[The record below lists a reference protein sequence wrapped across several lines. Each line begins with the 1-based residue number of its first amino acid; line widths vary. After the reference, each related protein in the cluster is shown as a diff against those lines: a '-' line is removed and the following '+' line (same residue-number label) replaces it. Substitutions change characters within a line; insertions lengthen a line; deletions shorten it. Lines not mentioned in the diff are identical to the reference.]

1 MRIFTTVLHLAVRGL
16 IAYKTRSLLT
26 MLGIII
32 GIGAVI
38 VMINVGRGASTGIQQ
53 QIQSLGANML
63 MVYPGTSQK
72 GGVRAGFGS
81 KATLRIKDAE
91 AIIKECPS
99 ILRATH
105 ITARSAQLVT
115 GDKNWNT
122 NVSGT
127 TADYPLIRDWPMQEG
142 EFLTSRHI
150 RRAANVAVL
159 GNSVKQNLFDPDTQ
173 VIGQAIRI
181 NNVPFRIIG
190 TLAAKGS
197 DPRGRDQDD
206 TVFVPHTT
214 FASKLHGSQLP
225 GMVHIIC
232 LSAVSKEQIEEAK
245 SEVEGLLRQRHRIN
259 PGEEDDFSVRTL
271 DEYSQMADKT
281 MGIMTV
287 LLTAIAS
294 VSLIVGGIGIMN
306 IMLVSVTE
314 RTREIGVRLAVGA
327 RKTDVLIQFLIESV
341 TLSVVGG
348 AFGILFGIGTSTLI
362 GIFAGW
368 TIPVQMDAILLA
380 SLFSAA
386 VGIFFGYYPARKAS
400 MMNPIEALRYE

>member
-1 MRIFTTVLHLAVRGL
+1 MRILITVLHLAVRGL

-38 VMINVGRGASTGIQQ
+38 IMINVGRGASADIQQ

-63 MVYPGTSQK
+63 MVYPGSSRK
-72 GGVRAGFGS
+72 GGARAGFGS

-91 AIIKECPS
+91 AIMKECPS
-99 ILRATH
+99 VLRVTH
-105 ITARSAQLVT
+105 ITARSAQLVA
-115 GDKNWNT
+115 GDNNWNT

-127 TADYPLIRDWPMQEG
+127 TADYPLIRDWPIQEG
-142 EFLTSRHI
+142 EFLTSQHI

-159 GNSVKQNLFDPDTQ
+159 GKSVKENLFDPGTQ
-173 VIGQAIRI
+173 VIGRAIRI
-181 NNVPFRIIG
+181 NNVPFRVIG

-214 FASKLHGSQLP
+214 FVRKLHGSRLP

-232 LSAVSKEQIEEAK
+232 LSAASKDHIEEAK
-245 SEVEGLLRQRHRIN
+245 SEVEALLRQRHRIK
-259 PGEEDDFSVRTL
+259 PGDEDDFSVKTL

-281 MGIMTV
+281 TGIMTV

-294 VSLIVGGIGIMN
+294 VSLVVGGIGIMN

-314 RTREIGVRLAVGA
+314 RTREIGIRLAVGA

-341 TLSVVGG
+341 TLSIAGG
-348 AFGILFGIGTSTLI
+348 IFGILLGIGTSTLI
-362 GIFAGW
+362 GLLTGW
-368 TIPVQMDAILLA
+368 IIPVQMDAILLA
-380 SLFSAA
+380 TMFSAA

>member
-1 MRIFTTVLHLAVRGL
+1 MRILITVLHLAVRGL

-38 VMINVGRGASTGIQQ
+38 IMINVGRGASADIQQ

-63 MVYPGTSQK
+63 MVYPGSSRK

-91 AIIKECPS
+91 AIMKECPS
-99 ILRATH
+99 VLRVTH
-105 ITARSAQLVT
+105 ITARSAQLVA
-115 GDKNWNT
+115 GDNNWNT

-142 EFLTSRHI
+142 EFLTSQHI

-159 GNSVKQNLFDPDTQ
+159 GTSVKENLFDPGTQ
-173 VIGQAIRI
+173 VIGRAIRI
-181 NNVPFRIIG
+181 NNVPFRVIG

-214 FASKLHGSQLP
+214 FVRKLHGSRLP

-232 LSAVSKEQIEEAK
+232 LSAASKDQIEEAK
-245 SEVEGLLRQRHRIN
+245 SEVETLLRQR
-259 PGEEDDFSVRTL
+259 
-271 DEYSQMADKT
+271 
-281 MGIMTV
+281 
-287 LLTAIAS
+287 
-294 VSLIVGGIGIMN
+294 
-306 IMLVSVTE
+306 
-314 RTREIGVRLAVGA
+314 
-327 RKTDVLIQFLIESV
+327 
-341 TLSVVGG
+341 
-348 AFGILFGIGTSTLI
+348 
-362 GIFAGW
+362 
-368 TIPVQMDAILLA
+368 
-380 SLFSAA
+380 
-386 VGIFFGYYPARKAS
+386 
-400 MMNPIEALRYE
+400 

>member
-1 MRIFTTVLHLAVRGL
+1 MRILITVFHLAFRGL

-38 VMINVGRGASTGIQQ
+38 VMINVGRCANAGIQQ
-53 QIQSLGANML
+53 QIQNLGANML
-63 MVYPGTSQK
+63 MVYPGSSRK

-81 KATLRIKDAE
+81 KATLKIKDAE
-91 AIIKECPS
+91 AIMKECPS

-105 ITARSAQLVT
+105 ISVRSAQIVV
-115 GDKNWNT
+115 GDRNWNT
-122 NVSGT
+122 SVCGT
-127 TADYPLIRDWPMQEG
+127 TADYPLVRDWPVREG
-142 EFLTSRHI
+142 EFLTLQHI

-159 GNSVKQNLFDPDTQ
+159 GSSVKDNLFDPEIQ
-173 VIGQAIRI
+173 VIGQSIRI
-181 NNVPFRIIG
+181 NNVPFRVIG
-190 TLAAKGS
+190 TLDAKGS

-214 FASKLHGSQLP
+214 FVRKLHGSQLP
-225 GMVHIIC
+225 GLVHIIC
-232 LSAVSKEQIEEAK
+232 LSAVSKERIEEAK
-245 SEVEGLLRQRHRIN
+245 AEVEALLRQRHRIK
-259 PGEEDDFSVRTL
+259 PGDEDDFSVRTL

-287 LLTAIAS
+287 LLTSIAS
-294 VSLIVGGIGIMN
+294 VSLVVGGIGIMN

-314 RTREIGVRLAVGA
+314 RTREIGIRLAVGA
-327 RKTDVLIQFLIESV
+327 RKSDVLIQFLIESV

-348 AFGILFGIGTSTLI
+348 IIGISLGIGTSSLI
-362 GIFAGW
+362 GRLSGW
-368 TIPVQMDAILLA
+368 IVPVHLDAILLA
-380 SLFSAA
+380 TLFSVA

-400 MMNPIEALRYE
+400 RMNPIEALRYE